1 MVVEGSHGNRGLL
14 PLSTSVRLLIFPA
27 LPGMST
33 QPMVLMSR
41 KESAMDVVHPRC
53 AGVDISKRDAKVC
66 VRIASSGRAKAK
78 STVATWGAVTNQV
91 LALRDHL
98 VAEQVTLVVM
108 EATSDYWKT
117 FYYLLEDGP
126 FEVMLVN
133 ARHVKNLPGRKTD
146 VSDAAWLAQ
155 LGAHGL
161 VRGSFVPPEPIRQLR
176 DLTRTRTTL
185 VRERAKE
192 IQRLEKLLEDAGIK
206 LSSIATD
213 ISGVSGRAMLE
224 ALIDGQ
230 RDPVV
235 LADLAKRRLRSK
247 IPELT
252 EALTGRFSEH
262 HGFLA
267 QLHLDLIDNHTRAID
282 ELTGRIEVVVEPFRD
297 VRDLLITIPGIS
309 TLVADVIIAETGGDM
324 SRFPTAGHL
333 ASWAG
338 TCPGSNESAGRIK
351 STQTRPGNPY
361 LKGALG
367 IAAMSASRSKDT
379 YLAAKFRRIASR
391 RGPIK
396 AIVAL
401 EHAMLLA
408 IWHMITNGTPYSDPG
423 GDFFTRLNPDKAKH
437 RALDQLHKMGYSVT
451 LEPLAVAG

>member
-1 MVVEGSHGNRGLL
+1 
-14 PLSTSVRLLIFPA
+14 
-27 LPGMST
+27 
-33 QPMVLMSR
+33 
-41 KESAMDVVHPRC
+41 
-53 AGVDISKRDAKVC
+53 
-66 VRIASSGRAKAK
+66 
-78 STVATWGAVTNQV
+78 
-91 LALRDHL
+91 
-98 VAEQVTLVVM
+98 
-108 EATSDYWKT
+108 
-117 FYYLLEDGP
+117 LEDGP

-185 VRERAKE
+185 VRARAKE

-206 LSSIATD
+206 LSSVATD
-213 ISGVSGRAMLE
+213 ISGVSGRAMLA
-224 ALIDGQ
+224 ALVDGE

-235 LADLAKRRLRSK
+235 LAELAKRRLRSK

-267 QLHLDLIDNHTRAID
+267 KLHLDLIDNHTRAID
-282 ELTGRIEVVVEPFRD
+282 ELTGRIEVVVEPFRH
-297 VRDLLITIPGIS
+297 VRDLLVTVPGVS
-309 TLVADVIIAETGGDM
+309 TLVADVIIAETGGEM

-391 RGPIK
+391 RGPVK

-401 EHAMLLA
+401 EHAMLVA
-408 IWHMITNGTPYSDPG
+408 IWHMITTDVPYGDPG
-423 GDFFTRLNPDKAKH
+423 GDYFTRLNPDKAKH
-437 RALDQLHKMGYSVT
+437 RALDQLRKMGYSVT